1 MTVKMIEDK
10 HTKMQGWTLMTDGF
24 KLEQSM
30 IKEWIVDDLTML
42 LPALNDKRYKIF
54 DLPEVLR
61 RIRDNIETL
70 YEDYDD
76 S

>member
-1 MTVKMIEDK
+1 MS
-10 HTKMQGWTLMTDGF
+10 F